1 MSKVHD
7 VLIIGGGPAGVI
19 AGIGIAKEGYDVVI
33 IDKKERGN
41 IGKKNCGDAL
51 DTKHTNILFE
61 ELGIELPNLNNGE
74 VRSEVSKITIASKSL
89 DTKLTAS
96 APAYQVDR
104 LKYGQTLLETA
115 EKNGVKIWDQ
125 CTVRG
130 IIIENN
136 SDLNV
141 VAINDLG
148 NYENLAYLLKHDSV
162 MGILDSDVK
171 VNGENLLVGDRVI
184 KLTSI
189 KDPAELPWSELN
201 VDVVIESTGIFRDN
215 ESLNKHISAGAK
227 KVLLTVPPKD
237 EIDATIVLGVNDDD
251 LKPDDKIVSN
261 ASCTT
266 NCLAPIAKVLDDNF
280 GIKSGLMTTVHAY
293 TNDQALAET
302 THSDFRRG
310 RSATQN
316 IIPTS
321 TGAAKAV
328 GMVLPELNG
337 KLDGMAM
344 RVPVPDG
351 SVVDLVVELEKSVS
365 IDDVNKAVKQAAD
378 NELKGILEYSE
389 VPLVSTDILNNPH
402 SSIYDAS
409 STQLLEG
416 NHVKV
421 VCWYDNEWGYSNRVV
436 DLIGNLLNNG

>member
-1 MSKVHD
+1 MGNVAINGFGRIGRSI
-7 VLIIGGGPAGVI
+7 LRIIV
-19 AGIGIAKEGYDVVI
+19 
-33 IDKKERGN
+33 
-41 IGKKNCGDAL
+41 
-51 DTKHTNILFE
+51 
-61 ELGIELPNLNNGE
+61 
-74 VRSEVSKITIASKSL
+74 
-89 DTKLTAS
+89 
-96 APAYQVDR
+96 
-104 LKYGQTLLETA
+104 
-115 EKNGVKIWDQ
+115 
-125 CTVRG
+125 
-130 IIIENN
+130 END
-136 SDLNV
+136 SDINV

-162 MGILDSDVK
+162 MGILDRNVSVA
-171 VNGENLLVGDRVI
+171 GDKLIVADRTI
-184 KLTSI
+184 QLTSI
-189 KDPAELPWSELN
+189 KDPAELPWKEMD
-201 VDVVIESTGIFRDN
+201 VDVVVESTGIFRDS
-215 ESLNKHISAGAK
+215 ESLNKHLDAGAK

-237 EIDATIVLGVNDDD
+237 DIDATIVLGVNDGD
-251 LKPDDKIVSN
+251 LKPEDKIVSN

-266 NCLAPIAKVLDDNF
+266 NCLAPIAKVLDDKF
-280 GIKSGLMTTVHAY
+280 GIISGLMTTVHAY

-351 SVVDLVVELEKSVS
+351 SVVDLVVELEKKVS
-365 IDDVNKAVKQAAD
+365 IDDINKAVKNAAD
-378 NELKGILEYSE
+378 NELNGILEYSE

-436 DLIGNLLNNG
+436 DLIGNLLENG

>member
-1 MSKVHD
+1 MGRIAINGFGRIGRSI
-7 VLIIGGGPAGVI
+7 LRIIV
-19 AGIGIAKEGYDVVI
+19 
-33 IDKKERGN
+33 
-41 IGKKNCGDAL
+41 
-51 DTKHTNILFE
+51 
-61 ELGIELPNLNNGE
+61 
-74 VRSEVSKITIASKSL
+74 
-89 DTKLTAS
+89 
-96 APAYQVDR
+96 
-104 LKYGQTLLETA
+104 
-115 EKNGVKIWDQ
+115 
-125 CTVRG
+125 
-130 IIIENN
+130 END
-136 SDLNV
+136 SDINV

-162 MGILDSDVK
+162 MGILDANVSI
-171 VNGENLLVGDRVI
+171 NGDKLLVDDRSI
-184 KLTSI
+184 QLTSI
-189 KDPAELPWSELN
+189 KDPVDLPWKEMN
-201 VDVVIESTGIFRDN
+201 VDVVVESTGIFRDSK
-215 ESLNKHISAGAK
+215 SLNKHLDAGAK

-237 EIDATIVLGVNDDD
+237 DIDATIVLGVNDGD
-251 LKPDDKIVSN
+251 LKPEDKIVSN

-280 GIKSGLMTTVHAY
+280 GIISGLMTTVHAY

-351 SVVDLVVELEKSVS
+351 SVVDLVVELEKKVS
-365 IDDVNKAVKQAAD
+365 IDDINKAVKNAAD
-378 NELKGILEYSE
+378 NELNGILEYSE

>member
-1 MSKVHD
+1 MGNVAINGFGRIGRSI
-7 VLIIGGGPAGVI
+7 LRIIV
-19 AGIGIAKEGYDVVI
+19 
-33 IDKKERGN
+33 
-41 IGKKNCGDAL
+41 
-51 DTKHTNILFE
+51 
-61 ELGIELPNLNNGE
+61 
-74 VRSEVSKITIASKSL
+74 
-89 DTKLTAS
+89 
-96 APAYQVDR
+96 
-104 LKYGQTLLETA
+104 
-115 EKNGVKIWDQ
+115 
-125 CTVRG
+125 
-130 IIIENN
+130 END
-136 SDLNV
+136 SDINV

-162 MGILDSDVK
+162 MGILDRK
-171 VNGENLLVGDRVI
+171 VSVAGDKLIVDDRTI
-184 KLTSI
+184 QLTSI
-189 KDPAELPWSELN
+189 KDPAELPWKEMD
-201 VDVVIESTGIFRDN
+201 VDVVVESTGIFRDS
-215 ESLNKHISAGAK
+215 ESLNKHLDAGAK
-227 KVLLTVPPKD
+227 KVLLTVTPKD
-237 EIDATIVLGVNDDD
+237 DIDATIVLGVNDGD
-251 LKPDDKIVSN
+251 LKPEDKIVSN

-280 GIKSGLMTTVHAY
+280 GIISGLMTTVHAY

-351 SVVDLVVELEKSVS
+351 SVVDLVVELEKKVS
-365 IDDVNKAVKQAAD
+365 IDDINKAVKNAAD
-378 NELKGILEYSE
+378 NELNGILEYSE

-436 DLIGNLLNNG
+436 DLIGNLLDNG

>member
-1 MSKVHD
+1 MGNVAINGFGRIGRSI
-7 VLIIGGGPAGVI
+7 LRIIV
-19 AGIGIAKEGYDVVI
+19 
-33 IDKKERGN
+33 
-41 IGKKNCGDAL
+41 
-51 DTKHTNILFE
+51 
-61 ELGIELPNLNNGE
+61 
-74 VRSEVSKITIASKSL
+74 
-89 DTKLTAS
+89 
-96 APAYQVDR
+96 
-104 LKYGQTLLETA
+104 
-115 EKNGVKIWDQ
+115 
-125 CTVRG
+125 
-130 IIIENN
+130 END
-136 SDLNV
+136 SDINV

-148 NYENLAYLLKHDSV
+148 NYKNLAYLLKHDSV
-162 MGILDSDVK
+162 MGILDKNVSVA
-171 VNGENLLVGDRVI
+171 GDKLIVDDRAI
-184 KLTSI
+184 QLTSI
-189 KDPAELPWSELN
+189 KDPAELPWKEMN
-201 VDVVIESTGIFRDN
+201 VDVVVESTGIFRDS
-215 ESLNKHISAGAK
+215 ESLNKHLDAGAK

-237 EIDATIVLGVNDDD
+237 NIDATIVLGVNDGD
-251 LKPDDKIVSN
+251 LKPEDKIVSN

-280 GIKSGLMTTVHAY
+280 GIISGLMTTVHAY

-351 SVVDLVVELEKSVS
+351 SVVDLVVELEKKVS
-365 IDDVNKAVKQAAD
+365 IDDINKAIKNAAD
-378 NELKGILEYSE
+378 NELNGILEYSE

-436 DLIGNLLNNG
+436 DLIGNLLDNG

>member
-1 MSKVHD
+1 MGNVAINGFGRIGRSI
-7 VLIIGGGPAGVI
+7 LRIIV
-19 AGIGIAKEGYDVVI
+19 
-33 IDKKERGN
+33 
-41 IGKKNCGDAL
+41 
-51 DTKHTNILFE
+51 
-61 ELGIELPNLNNGE
+61 
-74 VRSEVSKITIASKSL
+74 
-89 DTKLTAS
+89 
-96 APAYQVDR
+96 
-104 LKYGQTLLETA
+104 
-115 EKNGVKIWDQ
+115 
-125 CTVRG
+125 
-130 IIIENN
+130 END
-136 SDLNV
+136 SDINV

-162 MGILDSDVK
+162 MGILDRNVSVA
-171 VNGENLLVGDRVI
+171 GDKLIVDDRTI
-184 KLTSI
+184 QLTSI
-189 KDPAELPWSELN
+189 KDPADLPWKEMN
-201 VDVVIESTGIFRDN
+201 VDVVVESTGIFRDS
-215 ESLNKHISAGAK
+215 ESLNKHLDAGAK

-237 EIDATIVLGVNDDD
+237 DIDATIVLGVNDSD
-251 LKPDDKIVSN
+251 LKPEDKIVSN

-280 GIKSGLMTTVHAY
+280 GIISGLMTTVHAY

-351 SVVDLVVELEKSVS
+351 SVVDLVVELEKKVS
-365 IDDVNKAVKQAAD
+365 IDDINKAVKNAAD
-378 NELKGILEYSE
+378 NELNGILEYSE

-409 STQLLEG
+409 QHS
-416 NHVKV
+416 
-421 VCWYDNEWGYSNRVV
+421 Y
-436 DLIGNLLNNG
+436 

>member
-1 MSKVHD
+1 M
-7 VLIIGGGPAGVI
+7 
-19 AGIGIAKEGYDVVI
+19 
-33 IDKKERGN
+33 GN
-41 IGKKNCGDAL
+41 IAINGFGRIGRS
-51 DTKHTNILFE
+51 IL
-61 ELGIELPNLNNGE
+61 
-74 VRSEVSKITIASKSL
+74 R
-89 DTKLTAS
+89 
-96 APAYQVDR
+96 
-104 LKYGQTLLETA
+104 
-115 EKNGVKIWDQ
+115 
-125 CTVRG
+125 
-130 IIIENN
+130 IIVENN
-136 SDLNV
+136 SDINV
-141 VAINDLG
+141 VGINDLG

-162 MGILDSDVK
+162 MGILDANVRIDGDK
-171 VNGENLLVGDRVI
+171 LLVDERVI
-184 KLTSI
+184 QLTSI
-189 KDPAELPWSELN
+189 KDPSELPWKDMN
-201 VDVVIESTGIFRDN
+201 VDVVVESTGIFRDN
-215 ESLNKHISAGAK
+215 ISLNKHLDAGAK

-237 EIDATIVLGVNDDD
+237 EIDSTIVLGVNDDD
-251 LKPDDKIVSN
+251 LKPEDKIVSN

-280 GIKSGLMTTVHAY
+280 GIISGLMTTVHAY

-351 SVVDLVVELEKSVS
+351 SVVDLVVELEKKVS
-365 IDDVNKAVKQAAD
+365 IDDINKAVKNAAD
-378 NELKGILEYSE
+378 NDLNGILEYSD

-436 DLIGNLLNNG
+436 DLIGNLLKNV

>member
-1 MSKVHD
+1 M
-7 VLIIGGGPAGVI
+7 
-19 AGIGIAKEGYDVVI
+19 
-33 IDKKERGN
+33 GN
-41 IGKKNCGDAL
+41 IAINGFGRIGRS
-51 DTKHTNILFE
+51 IL
-61 ELGIELPNLNNGE
+61 
-74 VRSEVSKITIASKSL
+74 R
-89 DTKLTAS
+89 
-96 APAYQVDR
+96 
-104 LKYGQTLLETA
+104 
-115 EKNGVKIWDQ
+115 
-125 CTVRG
+125 
-130 IIIENN
+130 IIVEND
-136 SDLNV
+136 SDINV

-162 MGILDSDVK
+162 MGILDRNVSVA
-171 VNGENLLVGDRVI
+171 GDKLIVDDRTI
-184 KLTSI
+184 QLTSI
-189 KDPAELPWSELN
+189 KDPAELPWKEMD
-201 VDVVIESTGIFRDN
+201 VDVVVESTGIFRDS
-215 ESLNKHISAGAK
+215 ESLNKHLDAGAK

-237 EIDATIVLGVNDDD
+237 DIDATIVLGVNDGD
-251 LKPDDKIVSN
+251 LKPEDKIVSN

-266 NCLAPIAKVLDDNF
+266 NCLAPIAKVLVDNF
-280 GIKSGLMTTVHAY
+280 GIISGLMTTVHAY

-351 SVVDLVVELEKSVS
+351 SVVDLVVELEKKVS
-365 IDDVNKAVKQAAD
+365 IDDINKAVKNAAD
-378 NELKGILEYSE
+378 NELNGILEYSE

-436 DLIGNLLNNG
+436 DLIGNLLDNG

>member
-1 MSKVHD
+1 MGNVAINGFGRIGRSI
-7 VLIIGGGPAGVI
+7 LRIIV
-19 AGIGIAKEGYDVVI
+19 
-33 IDKKERGN
+33 
-41 IGKKNCGDAL
+41 
-51 DTKHTNILFE
+51 
-61 ELGIELPNLNNGE
+61 
-74 VRSEVSKITIASKSL
+74 
-89 DTKLTAS
+89 
-96 APAYQVDR
+96 
-104 LKYGQTLLETA
+104 
-115 EKNGVKIWDQ
+115 
-125 CTVRG
+125 
-130 IIIENN
+130 ENE
-136 SDLNV
+136 SDINV

-162 MGILDSDVK
+162 MGILDRK
-171 VNGENLLVGDRVI
+171 VSVAGDKLIVDDRTI
-184 KLTSI
+184 QLTSI
-189 KDPAELPWSELN
+189 KDPAELPWKEMD
-201 VDVVIESTGIFRDN
+201 VDVVVESTGIFRDS
-215 ESLNKHISAGAK
+215 ESLNKHLDAGAK

-237 EIDATIVLGVNDDD
+237 DIDATIVLGVNDGD
-251 LKPDDKIVSN
+251 LKPEDKIVSN

-280 GIKSGLMTTVHAY
+280 GIISGLMTTVHAY

-351 SVVDLVVELEKSVS
+351 SVVDLVVELEKKVS
-365 IDDVNKAVKQAAD
+365 IDDINKAVKNAAD
-378 NELKGILEYSE
+378 NELNGILQYSE

-436 DLIGNLLNNG
+436 DLIGNLLDNG

>member
-1 MSKVHD
+1 MGNVAINGFGRIGRSI
-7 VLIIGGGPAGVI
+7 LRIIVENDSDI
-19 AGIGIAKEGYDVVI
+19 
-33 IDKKERGN
+33 N
-41 IGKKNCGDAL
+41 I
-51 DTKHTNILFE
+51 
-61 ELGIELPNLNNGE
+61 
-74 VRSEVSKITIASKSL
+74 
-89 DTKLTAS
+89 
-96 APAYQVDR
+96 
-104 LKYGQTLLETA
+104 
-115 EKNGVKIWDQ
+115 
-125 CTVRG
+125 
-130 IIIENN
+130 
-136 SDLNV
+136 

-162 MGILDSDVK
+162 MGILDRNVSVA
-171 VNGENLLVGDRVI
+171 GDKLIVDDRTI
-184 KLTSI
+184 QLTSI
-189 KDPAELPWSELN
+189 KDPAELPWKEMD
-201 VDVVIESTGIFRDN
+201 VDVVVESTGIFRDS
-215 ESLNKHISAGAK
+215 ESLNKHLDAGAK

-237 EIDATIVLGVNDDD
+237 DIDATIVLGVNDGD
-251 LKPDDKIVSN
+251 LKPEDKIVSN

-280 GIKSGLMTTVHAY
+280 GIISGLMTTVHAY

-351 SVVDLVVELEKSVS
+351 SVVDLVVELEKKVS
-365 IDDVNKAVKQAAD
+365 INDINKAVKYAAD
-378 NELKGILEYSE
+378 NELNGILEYSE

-436 DLIGNLLNNG
+436 DLIGNLLDNG

>member
-1 MSKVHD
+1 MGNVAINGFGRIGRSI
-7 VLIIGGGPAGVI
+7 LRIIV
-19 AGIGIAKEGYDVVI
+19 
-33 IDKKERGN
+33 
-41 IGKKNCGDAL
+41 
-51 DTKHTNILFE
+51 
-61 ELGIELPNLNNGE
+61 
-74 VRSEVSKITIASKSL
+74 
-89 DTKLTAS
+89 
-96 APAYQVDR
+96 
-104 LKYGQTLLETA
+104 
-115 EKNGVKIWDQ
+115 
-125 CTVRG
+125 
-130 IIIENN
+130 END
-136 SDLNV
+136 SDINV

-162 MGILDSDVK
+162 MGILDRNVSVA
-171 VNGENLLVGDRVI
+171 GDKLIVDDRTI
-184 KLTSI
+184 QLTSI
-189 KDPAELPWSELN
+189 KDPAELPWKEMD
-201 VDVVIESTGIFRDN
+201 VDVVVESTGIFRDS
-215 ESLNKHISAGAK
+215 ESLNKHLDAGAK
-227 KVLLTVPPKD
+227 KVLLTVPQKD
-237 EIDATIVLGVNDDD
+237 DIDATIVLGVNDGD
-251 LKPDDKIVSN
+251 LKPEDKIVSN

-280 GIKSGLMTTVHAY
+280 GIISGLMTTVHAY

-351 SVVDLVVELEKSVS
+351 SVVDLVVELEKKVS
-365 IDDVNKAVKQAAD
+365 IDDINKAVKNAAD
-378 NELKGILEYSE
+378 NELNGILEYSE

-436 DLIGNLLNNG
+436 DLIGNLLDNG

>member
-1 MSKVHD
+1 MGNVAINGFGRIGRSI
-7 VLIIGGGPAGVI
+7 LRIIV
-19 AGIGIAKEGYDVVI
+19 
-33 IDKKERGN
+33 
-41 IGKKNCGDAL
+41 
-51 DTKHTNILFE
+51 
-61 ELGIELPNLNNGE
+61 
-74 VRSEVSKITIASKSL
+74 
-89 DTKLTAS
+89 
-96 APAYQVDR
+96 
-104 LKYGQTLLETA
+104 
-115 EKNGVKIWDQ
+115 
-125 CTVRG
+125 
-130 IIIENN
+130 ENE
-136 SDLNV
+136 SDINV

-162 MGILDSDVK
+162 MGILDRNVSV
-171 VNGENLLVGDRVI
+171 VGDKLIVDDRTI
-184 KLTSI
+184 QLTSI
-189 KDPAELPWSELN
+189 KDPVELPWKEMD
-201 VDVVIESTGIFRDN
+201 VDVVVESTGIFRDS
-215 ESLNKHISAGAK
+215 ESLNKHLDAGAK

-237 EIDATIVLGVNDDD
+237 DIDATIVLGVNDGD
-251 LKPDDKIVSN
+251 LKPEDKIVSN

-280 GIKSGLMTTVHAY
+280 GIISGLMTTVHAY

-351 SVVDLVVELEKSVS
+351 SVVDLVVELEKNVS
-365 IDDVNKAVKQAAD
+365 IDDINKAVKNAAD
-378 NELKGILEYSE
+378 NELNGILEYSE

-436 DLIGNLLNNG
+436 DLIGNLLDNG

>member
-1 MSKVHD
+1 MGNVAINGFGRIGRSI
-7 VLIIGGGPAGVI
+7 LRIIV
-19 AGIGIAKEGYDVVI
+19 
-33 IDKKERGN
+33 
-41 IGKKNCGDAL
+41 
-51 DTKHTNILFE
+51 
-61 ELGIELPNLNNGE
+61 
-74 VRSEVSKITIASKSL
+74 
-89 DTKLTAS
+89 
-96 APAYQVDR
+96 
-104 LKYGQTLLETA
+104 
-115 EKNGVKIWDQ
+115 
-125 CTVRG
+125 
-130 IIIENN
+130 END
-136 SDLNV
+136 SDINV

-162 MGILDSDVK
+162 MGILDRNVSV
-171 VNGENLLVGDRVI
+171 VGDKLIVDDRSI
-184 KLTSI
+184 QLTSI
-189 KDPAELPWSELN
+189 KDPADLPWKEMN
-201 VDVVIESTGIFRDN
+201 VDVVVESTGIFRDS
-215 ESLNKHISAGAK
+215 ESLNKHLDAGAK

-237 EIDATIVLGVNDDD
+237 DIDATIVLGVNDSD
-251 LKPDDKIVSN
+251 LKPEDKIVSN

-280 GIKSGLMTTVHAY
+280 GIISGLMTTVHAY

-351 SVVDLVVELEKSVS
+351 SVVDLVVELEKKVS
-365 IDDVNKAVKQAAD
+365 IDDINKAVKNAAD
-378 NELKGILEYSE
+378 NELNGILEYSE

>member
-1 MSKVHD
+1 
-7 VLIIGGGPAGVI
+7 
-19 AGIGIAKEGYDVVI
+19 
-33 IDKKERGN
+33 
-41 IGKKNCGDAL
+41 
-51 DTKHTNILFE
+51 
-61 ELGIELPNLNNGE
+61 
-74 VRSEVSKITIASKSL
+74 
-89 DTKLTAS
+89 
-96 APAYQVDR
+96 
-104 LKYGQTLLETA
+104 
-115 EKNGVKIWDQ
+115 
-125 CTVRG
+125 
-130 IIIENN
+130 
-136 SDLNV
+136 
-141 VAINDLG
+141 
-148 NYENLAYLLKHDSV
+148 
-162 MGILDSDVK
+162 MGILDRNVSVA
-171 VNGENLLVGDRVI
+171 GDKLIVDDRTI
-184 KLTSI
+184 QLTSI
-189 KDPAELPWSELN
+189 KDPAELPWKEMD
-201 VDVVIESTGIFRDN
+201 VDVVVESTGIFRDS
-215 ESLNKHISAGAK
+215 ESLNKHLDAGAK

-237 EIDATIVLGVNDDD
+237 DIDATIVLGVNDGD
-251 LKPDDKIVSN
+251 LKPEDKIVSN

-280 GIKSGLMTTVHAY
+280 GIISGLMTTVHAY

-351 SVVDLVVELEKSVS
+351 SVVDLVVELEKKVS
-365 IDDVNKAVKQAAD
+365 IDDINKAVKNAAD
-378 NELKGILEYSE
+378 NELNGILEYSE

-436 DLIGNLLNNG
+436 DLIGNLLDNG

>member
-1 MSKVHD
+1 MGNVAINGFGRIGRSI
-7 VLIIGGGPAGVI
+7 LRIIVE
-19 AGIGIAKEGYDVVI
+19 KDYDI
-33 IDKKERGN
+33 
-41 IGKKNCGDAL
+41 
-51 DTKHTNILFE
+51 
-61 ELGIELPNLNNGE
+61 
-74 VRSEVSKITIASKSL
+74 
-89 DTKLTAS
+89 
-96 APAYQVDR
+96 
-104 LKYGQTLLETA
+104 
-115 EKNGVKIWDQ
+115 
-125 CTVRG
+125 
-130 IIIENN
+130 
-136 SDLNV
+136 NV

-162 MGILDSDVK
+162 MGILDRNVSVA
-171 VNGENLLVGDRVI
+171 GDKLIVDDRTI
-184 KLTSI
+184 QLTSI
-189 KDPAELPWSELN
+189 KDPAELPWKEMD
-201 VDVVIESTGIFRDN
+201 VDVVVESTGIFRDS
-215 ESLNKHISAGAK
+215 ESLNKHLDAGAK

-237 EIDATIVLGVNDDD
+237 DIDATIVLGVNDGD
-251 LKPDDKIVSN
+251 LKPEDKIVSN

-280 GIKSGLMTTVHAY
+280 GIISGLMTTVHAY

-351 SVVDLVVELEKSVS
+351 SVVDLVVELEKKVS
-365 IDDVNKAVKQAAD
+365 IDDINKAVKNAAD
-378 NELKGILEYSE
+378 NELNGILEYSE

>member
-1 MSKVHD
+1 MGNVAINGFGRIGRSI
-7 VLIIGGGPAGVI
+7 LRIIV
-19 AGIGIAKEGYDVVI
+19 
-33 IDKKERGN
+33 
-41 IGKKNCGDAL
+41 
-51 DTKHTNILFE
+51 
-61 ELGIELPNLNNGE
+61 
-74 VRSEVSKITIASKSL
+74 
-89 DTKLTAS
+89 
-96 APAYQVDR
+96 
-104 LKYGQTLLETA
+104 
-115 EKNGVKIWDQ
+115 
-125 CTVRG
+125 
-130 IIIENN
+130 END
-136 SDLNV
+136 SDINV

-162 MGILDSDVK
+162 MGILDKNVSVA
-171 VNGENLLVGDRVI
+171 GDKLIVDDRTI
-184 KLTSI
+184 QLTSI
-189 KDPAELPWSELN
+189 KDPAELPWKEMD
-201 VDVVIESTGIFRDN
+201 VDVVVESTGIFRDS
-215 ESLNKHISAGAK
+215 ESLNKHLDAGAK

-237 EIDATIVLGVNDDD
+237 DIDATIVLGVNDGD
-251 LKPDDKIVSN
+251 LKPEDKIVSN

-280 GIKSGLMTTVHAY
+280 GIISGLMTTVHAY

-351 SVVDLVVELEKSVS
+351 SVVDLVVELEKKVS
-365 IDDVNKAVKQAAD
+365 IDDINKAVKNAAD
-378 NELKGILEYSE
+378 NELNGILEYSE

-436 DLIGNLLNNG
+436 DLIGNLLDNG

>member
-1 MSKVHD
+1 MGNVAINGFGRIGRSI
-7 VLIIGGGPAGVI
+7 LRIIV
-19 AGIGIAKEGYDVVI
+19 
-33 IDKKERGN
+33 
-41 IGKKNCGDAL
+41 
-51 DTKHTNILFE
+51 
-61 ELGIELPNLNNGE
+61 
-74 VRSEVSKITIASKSL
+74 
-89 DTKLTAS
+89 
-96 APAYQVDR
+96 
-104 LKYGQTLLETA
+104 
-115 EKNGVKIWDQ
+115 
-125 CTVRG
+125 
-130 IIIENN
+130 ENN
-136 SDLNV
+136 SDINV

-162 MGILDSDVK
+162 MGILDSDVR
-171 VNGENLLVGDRVI
+171 VDGDNLLVEDRVI

-189 KDPAELPWSELN
+189 KDPAELPWDELD

-215 ESLNKHISAGAK
+215 ESLSKHISAGAN

-293 TNDQALAET
+293 TNDQALAEP

-310 RSATQN
+310 RRATQN

-328 GMVLPELNG
+328 GMVLPVLNG

-344 RVPVPDG
+344 RVPVPNG

-365 IDDVNKAVKQAAD
+365 IDDVNKAVKEAAD
-378 NELKGILEYSE
+378 NELKGIIEYSE

-409 STQLLEG
+409 STQLLDE